1 MQRRGQV
8 LAHLAR
14 QFAFLGATSIGGPAA
29 HIAMMRRRFVE
40 RDGELTDDEFGRL
53 VGACS
58 LVPGPNSTELAMALG
73 ARRGGAPG
81 LLVSGISFVLPAAV
95 IVALVAAAYE
105 RAVTSDVIDVARR
118 WLVPVVAALIVRAL
132 VSLRTVAV
140 ANPRDLGVALY
151 AIAAS
156 ALGVPELLVIAVAG
170 VIVAVLSRPTGGAAV
185 LVPLWAPWS
194 PSLVNVFLVFLK
206 LGSVIYGSGYVLL
219 AFLETDVVGRGWV
232 SERVLVDAVAVGQ
245 ITPGPVFTTATFI
258 GWQLRGA
265 WGAVAATAGIFLPS
279 FVFAGL
285 IPRIVAL
292 ADRRP
297 VVHDFLRG
305 VTTASLAV
313 MVVVLWRLGDTTL
326 RAPQSVAV
334 FVATGAFLLWR
345 ERRRE

>member
-1 MQRRGQV
+1 MQRRRQV
-8 LAHLAR
+8 LVHLAR

-40 RDGELTDDEFGRL
+40 RDGELTDAEFGQL

-58 LVPGPNSTELAMALG
+58 LVPGPNSTELAMTLG
-73 ARRGGAPG
+73 ARRAGTAG
-81 LLVSGISFVLPAAV
+81 LFVAGLSFIVPAAF
-95 IVALVAAAYE
+95 IVALVAAGYE
-105 RAVTSDVIDVARR
+105 RAVTSGVIDAARQ

-132 VSLRTVAV
+132 ISLRKVAV
-140 ANPRDLGVALY
+140 SGPRDLAIAMY

-156 ALGVPELLVIAVAG
+156 FLGVPELLVIAVAG
-170 VIVAVLSRPTGGAAV
+170 VIVAVLARPTRGVGV

-194 PSLVNVFLVFLK
+194 PSLVAVFLVFVK
-206 LGSVIYGSGYVLL
+206 IGSVIYGSGYVLL
-219 AFLETDVVGRGWV
+219 AFLEADVVGRGWV
-232 SERVLVDAVAVGQ
+232 SERVLIDAVAVGQ

-258 GWQLRGA
+258 GWQLRGG
-265 WGAVAATAGIFLPS
+265 WGAAVATAGIFLPS
-279 FVFAGL
+279 FIFAGL

-292 ADRRP
+292 AARRP

-326 RAPQSVAV
+326 RTPQSAAV
-334 FVATGAFLLWR
+334 FLVTGAFLLWR
-345 ERRRE
+345 ERR